1 MKWSRFRRWPS
12 TARLLLWNFA
22 VLALCSSPTRATA
35 QDQSPEGL
43 RLHTRAGVVMG
54 TRFELSAWTAR
65 GFDVEQAF
73 DAAEAE
79 LRRVEDL
86 MTTWR
91 DSPLLRMNA
100 RSGEGPVEVPREL
113 ARMIDQSLRIA
124 RATDGAFDPTWH
136 SVGRLWDFKADPP
149 RIPAESLLEALLER
163 VDWRRVKVDLGA
175 STVELPTGVSVGL
188 GGIAKGYGVDR
199 ALEVLRAGGV
209 QHALVDAGG
218 DLRTLGLN
226 GDKPWEIAIRHPRQ
240 RDRVLAVVPVSN
252 LCVLTSGDYE
262 RFFELDGVRYHHI
275 LDPRTGR
282 PATGCMSATVIG
294 PEASL
299 CDALATALCVMGPER
314 GLALIETLDSV
325 EALVV
330 GLDGAVVK
338 SSGL

>member
-1 MKWSRFRRWPS
+1 MGGLKAMLLTLGAWAL
-12 TARLLLWNFA
+12 TAA
-22 VLALCSSPTRATA
+22 AAP
-35 QDQSPEGL
+35 QEPEAERPPL
-43 RLHTRAGVVMG
+43 ELHVRSGGVMG
-54 TRFELSAWTAR
+54 TSFELSAWTPDA
-65 GFDVEQAF
+65 FDVEGAF

-91 DSPLLRMNA
+91 ESPLTRLNA
-100 RSGEGPVEVPREL
+100 RAGTGPVEVPREL
-113 ARMIDQSLRIA
+113 ARMVDQSLRIA
-124 RATDGAFDPTWH
+124 RATGGAFDPTWH

-149 RIPAESLLEALLER
+149 VLPDEARIAEALTH
-163 VDWRRVKVDLGA
+163 VDWTRVTVDLAA
-175 STVELPTGVSVGL
+175 STVELPEGVSIGL

-199 ALEVLRAGGV
+199 ALAVLRERGV
-209 QHALVDAGG
+209 EHALVDAGG
-218 DLRTLGLN
+218 DLRTLGRN
-226 GDKPWEIAIRHPRQ
+226 DGEPWEIAIRHPRE

-299 CDALATALCVMGPER
+299 CDAIATSLCVLPPEE
-314 GLALIETLDSV
+314 GLELVERLDRV
-325 EALVV
+325 EALLV
-330 GLDGAVVK
+330 GLDGAVRK